1 MLDYHSEKESY
12 AYIMLSGHK
21 DIIGLGGRSANNRNN
36 LDQGVLESD
45 EKRVLTALN
54 LMDATACCIS

>member
-1 MLDYHSEKESY
+1 MLTLCRWYG
-12 AYIMLSGHK
+12 LSVHK
-21 DIIGLGGRSANNRNN
+21 DIIELGGRSANNRNN

-45 EKRVLTALN
+45 EKRVVTALN